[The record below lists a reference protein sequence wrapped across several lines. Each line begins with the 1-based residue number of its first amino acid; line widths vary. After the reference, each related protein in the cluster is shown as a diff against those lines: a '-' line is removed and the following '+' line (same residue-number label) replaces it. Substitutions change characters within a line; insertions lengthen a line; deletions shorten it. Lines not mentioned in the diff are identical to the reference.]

1 MAALRYKIIP
11 EGIIDGKIIPLNIVF
26 VLQKDINAAG
36 ICGDHAIREIAKN
49 TAGAA
54 GINIFDLDAVTTT
67 SDGIMVDGAIVKMG
81 AADNGKVNPDFGILS
96 MAEIPYSDE
105 IVQEE
110 PHLIQWKKSYSGR
123 KLFRGPDPATKII
136 PVHNVA
142 ISGRASNNNSAT
154 EMMNIVTMEEIILP
168 FLGQMQC
175 ITGGN
180 VLVGITGEIIS
191 VGIGMTV
198 AEKFGRVF
206 PTRQFRAGQTAHN
219 SGEYAKTLK
228 KNIPCIVAEK
238 RVLAAYIIKAIE
250 NGCVPAR
257 EIGCSPAVLCVAKHM
272 GAEIDFSR
280 IEDTAQAELDA
291 VGITRNFIKE
301 KTPILSKEEILQR
314 ADELIPGV
322 ESAKKFNAKEIVCEK
337 EIFVEQPR

>member
-1 MAALRYKIIP
+1 MATLRYKLIP
-11 EGIIDGKIIPLNIVF
+11 EGVIAGKLIPINIAF
-26 VLQKDINAAG
+26 VLQKDIEAAG
-36 ICGDHAIREIAKN
+36 ISSDEAIREIAKN
-49 TAGAA
+49 IPGPAA
-54 GINIFDLDAVTTT
+54 INIFDIEAVTTT

-96 MAEIPYSDE
+96 MAEIPYSRQ

-110 PHLIQWKKSYSGR
+110 PHLIQWEKSYSGR

-136 PVHNVA
+136 PVHNVV

-154 EMMNIVTMEEIILP
+154 EMMNIITMEELIFPI
-168 FLGQMQC
+168 LGQIQC
-175 ITGGN
+175 ITGGEI
-180 VLVGITGEIIS
+180 LVGLTGEIIS

-206 PTRQFRAGQTAHN
+206 PSRQFKAGQTAHN

-228 KNIPCIVAEK
+228 RSIPCIVAEK
-238 RVLAAYIIKAIE
+238 RVLAGYIIKAIE

-257 EIGCSPAVLCVAKHM
+257 EIGCSPAVLCVAKHL

-280 IEDTAQAELDA
+280 IEDSAQAELDA
-291 VGITRNFIKE
+291 VGITRDFIME
-301 KTPILSKEEILQR
+301 KAPALSKEEILRR

-322 ESAKKFNAKEIVCEK
+322 EDGKKINAAEIVLER
-337 EIFVEQPR
+337 EISVG